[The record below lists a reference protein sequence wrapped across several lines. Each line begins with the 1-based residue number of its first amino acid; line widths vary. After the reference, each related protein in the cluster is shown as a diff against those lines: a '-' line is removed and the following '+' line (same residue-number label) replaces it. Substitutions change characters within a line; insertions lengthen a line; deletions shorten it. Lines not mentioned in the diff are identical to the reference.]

1 MLPIVHAGIMALT
14 PAVSKT
20 KQEASP
26 GKIAE
31 AAKEFESLILQQLL
45 KSARE
50 SPESQS
56 GIFSSGQS
64 NETFSSMAEEHFAQA
79 LAAQGGLGLAR
90 LVSQGLLRDQARAD
104 QQSTPVNAAADSSTT
119 RP

>member
-1 MLPIVHAGIMALT
+1 MIPIVHAGIVALG
-14 PAVSKT
+14 PAGSKA
-20 KQEASP
+20 KDQP
-26 GKIAE
+26 GPDKIAD
-31 AAKEFESLILQQLL
+31 AAKQFESLILQQLL

-64 NETFSSMAEEHFAQA
+64 NDTFSSMAEEHFAQA

-90 LVSQGLLRDQARAD
+90 LVSQGLLRDQARDD
-104 QQSTPVNAAADSSTT
+104 QQSRPVNAGGGSATK
-119 RP
+119 